1 MRKLVIGILA
11 HVDAGKTT
19 LSEGMLYTCGTLKR
33 LGRVDHQDAF
43 LDTEALERERGITI
57 FSKQAVLPLSGVEVT
72 LLDTPGHVDFSSEME
87 RTLQVLDC
95 AILVISGTDGVQGHT
110 RTLWRLLERYHI
122 PTLLFVNKMDRA
134 SKDPFALMEE
144 LENVLGIRSCPM
156 NWPIGVDGDF
166 QGVYQRNTGHV
177 LLYSG
182 GNHGMSMAD
191 ELSVP
196 LDSPEAEK
204 ALEKHYRDRLRDEIE
219 LLDEA
224 GDPFDKEAV
233 LSGKLTPLFFGSAVT
248 NFGVE
253 PCFEAFFGIKPP
265 PNPPE
270 ADIGI
275 VVATPPKIIGLNF

>member
-1 MRKLVIGILA
+1 
-11 HVDAGKTT
+11 
-19 LSEGMLYTCGTLKR
+19 
-33 LGRVDHQDAF
+33 
-43 LDTEALERERGITI
+43 
-57 FSKQAVLPLSGVEVT
+57 
-72 LLDTPGHVDFSSEME
+72 
-87 RTLQVLDC
+87 
-95 AILVISGTDGVQGHT
+95 
-110 RTLWRLLERYHI
+110 
-122 PTLLFVNKMDRA
+122 
-134 SKDPFALMEE
+134 MEE

-224 GDPFDKEAV
+224 GDPFDKGAV
-233 LSGKLTPLFFGSAVT
+233 LSGQADPAVFRLGSDEFRRGAVFGGV
-248 NFGVE
+248 FGDHAPALAPRE
-253 PCFEAFFGIKPP
+253 RISG
-265 PNPPE
+265 
-270 ADIGI
+270 
-275 VVATPPKIIGLNF
+275 

>member
-1 MRKLVIGILA
+1 
-11 HVDAGKTT
+11 
-19 LSEGMLYTCGTLKR
+19 
-33 LGRVDHQDAF
+33 
-43 LDTEALERERGITI
+43 
-57 FSKQAVLPLSGVEVT
+57 
-72 LLDTPGHVDFSSEME
+72 
-87 RTLQVLDC
+87 
-95 AILVISGTDGVQGHT
+95 
-110 RTLWRLLERYHI
+110 
-122 PTLLFVNKMDRA
+122 MDRA

-204 ALEKHYRDRLRDEIE
+204 TLEKHYRDRLRDEIE

-253 PCFEAFFGIKPP
+253 PFLEAFLAITPP
-265 PNPPE
+265 PLPRE
-270 ADIGI
+270 ADIGL
-275 VVATPPKIIGLNF
+275 VEPTAPSAVEPANRPTTATSDMLNKTCSRLDNASGRLTRRICFARGPSVRDLVLDFMLSFSFFSPKPCPRTPGHNTYYKRCAHFCKMNLSKRKNRMHQRLAGAGSGTESGYRAARRLDFCLRLCYTTLHWFASNVRS